1 MQQQQ
6 IAPHG
11 KGDQTPAADGDE
23 NEIADEIDEIIEEIR
38 QAARSAP
45 PPSSQ

>member
-1 MQQQQ
+1 MHQHQN
-6 IAPHG
+6 APQF
-11 KGDQTPAADGDE
+11 GDPSQSDGDE

-38 QAARSAP
+38 QAARSTP